1 MFSKLESSTRP
12 GGYEYEFVDA
22 VDQKY
27 ICSICIMVIRDA
39 RLATCCGHHYCESCL
54 RKWLN
59 SSAQKLC
66 PQCRRINFQ
75 NVINKEKVRE
85 INQLRIRCT
94 NKEKG
99 CKWVGEL
106 GALKDHLE
114 SDNGCDYVMVTCS
127 NTGYEVMQMR
137 RPTLTRCGAAMER
150 RLLTHHQKN
159 LCLYRQYKC
168 QYCGYIDTYDAIAGS
183 GKKKNVGLMIG
194 YGGNHYSQCTE
205 YPLICPNE
213 CGVENIKRKDIKTHR
228 ENCPLEL
235 IKCLF
240 SEFCNKDILRKDIE
254 DHKKE
259 CDFRPYQCEHC
270 GHNGTYLSVSGEGQ
284 FWTQPG
290 PNHYALCEQYPLQCP
305 NECGAE
311 NIKRKDMKIH
321 REICPLEAI
330 VCPFTNHSFKILRR
344 DLQTH
349 TKECDFRL
357 YRCQYCE
364 FLGTYTSITGKG
376 KTPPK
381 HCHYDTCD
389 EYPLECP
396 NKCSAHEIIK
406 RKNLKKHREKC
417 LLELLDCPFK
427 YAGCTSTEQR
437 KDMDCHCRKSMQEHL
452 LLVAQSHQ
460 KLTCENKELVSKV
473 EELTCKLSHKN
484 EEMTRRIEQL
494 RQETAR
500 KIDTLTEILTQ
511 QKTVSGS
518 RLYPCKAFRRQC

>member
-1 MFSKLESSTRP
+1 MVCIVERAQARAYIYIMISTPVHVVYPKWSTVLLREQRLWLCTHLQAIPQLFTSKLNHSGCYLSINIIIMFSKLESSRP

-106 GALKDHLE
+106 GALKNHLE

-127 NTGYEVMQMR
+127 NTGYEVMQI

-183 GKKKNVGLMIG
+183 GKKKNVCLMIG

-205 YPLICPNE
+205 YPLI
-213 CGVENIKRKDIKTHR
+213 
-228 ENCPLEL
+228 
-235 IKCLF
+235 
-240 SEFCNKDILRKDIE
+240 
-254 DHKKE
+254 
-259 CDFRPYQCEHC
+259 
-270 GHNGTYLSVSGEGQ
+270 
-284 FWTQPG
+284 
-290 PNHYALCEQYPLQCP
+290 CP

-344 DLQTH
+344 YLQTH

-417 LLELLDCPFK
+417 PLELLDCPFK
-427 YAGCTSTEQR
+427 YAGCTSTEQC

-484 EEMTRRIEQL
+484 EEMARRVEQL

-518 RLYPCKAFRRQC
+518 RLYSGKVFRRQC